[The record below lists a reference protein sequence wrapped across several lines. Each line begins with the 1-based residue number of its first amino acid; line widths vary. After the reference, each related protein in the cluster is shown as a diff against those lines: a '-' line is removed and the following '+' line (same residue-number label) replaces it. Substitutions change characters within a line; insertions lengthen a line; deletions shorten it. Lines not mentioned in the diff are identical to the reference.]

1 MLCPQCHGSGWL
13 PSIDARGPRPCE
25 ACGQLGSIRP
35 HVASS
40 EGAAEH
46 EEAGD
51 VWQEWIDHGCNHD

>member
-1 MLCPQCHGSGWL
+1 MLCPQCLGSGWL

-25 ACGQLGSIRP
+25 ACGQLG

-40 EGAAEH
+40 EGAEEH

-51 VWQEWIDHGCNHD
+51 VWQE